1 MSDDDGEKV
10 QEVHK
15 IDHKYVGLVIG
26 KDGSTIKFFKN
37 QSGASI
43 EIDQTLPPGMP
54 RMVIY
59 RGTKKQVANA
69 VKLVDGLVL
78 RAKEDEKT
86 ANAAGFQSLRDRQK
100 RGPEGHG
107 DPTGLDKALEVLK
120 SAEVEKGEKLSRFE
134 KKKEER
140 ERGPHGGALLEKRAA
155 EREVPNLGEYLVRS
169 TKPGSDDGKRGRQR
183 DVLPLPLWTDAKEE
197 LKSPSSGGAGF
208 LGRCEIRRDSV
219 FPDLDKEEKLWSKL
233 HVPLAKQEKVIVFN
247 EELEPLNLV
256 RDEGWIWPA
265 AEVSKD
271 IRLPTF
277 ARAIPRK
284 NPPSDPAGIASCN
297 ASTIERK
304 EATTSDEHRQQ
315 TLAREAF
322 SDSGW
327 PARPL
332 ALEKAGS
339 NGPQAGEGFAP
350 GDEESREGGMVAS
363 VRAQYWKGWRSKT
376 PECTIDPQILEEDGS
391 DSQIFSSADKRKKQ
405 LAKDQPRFAEDRNL
419 ACRSEVV
426 SAMGLD
432 CLPVDSS
439 THHAANV
446 KEMPER
452 AIKRRE
458 TKEDRKAERQK
469 IGKLSNQRVS
479 ANTLERY
486 AVALFNLAN
495 VVGVAVEMVL
505 NESGLEAVLSQ
516 YYVLAAVQYRKPQLR
531 GQLKGPW
538 QLESLIG
545 GQASFNQRD
554 EKAFERRN
562 RKEWNKPKEIEAA
575 PSGSLTGLTSAM
587 RPAWMRPKVEQE
599 EKFQDKCVWSEQKY
613 SRGLLL
619 QAKQKILKMKAYE
632 VPEEMMTM
640 TTGPRPKHRKE
651 KDGDDHEDEEE
662 RKERKRKAREAK
674 EAARA
679 EHQPEEAP
687 KEPEAKHE
695 AKPQPSAVTSSYR
708 NLPGDSKE
716 MLKLKKKL
724 REIQKIEDSMAAG
737 ESVEPLQAEK
747 LNKKEAYL
755 EELRLFE
762 SFVNEGDLET

>member
-26 KDGSTIKFFKN
+26 KDGSTIKSFKN

-86 ANAAGFQSLRDRQK
+86 ANAAGTSRRDK
-100 RGPEGHG
+100 
-107 DPTGLDKALEVLK
+107 D
-120 SAEVEKGEKLSRFE
+120 EKGQPDGR
-134 KKKEER
+134 R
-140 ERGPHGGALLEKRAA
+140 NC
-155 EREVPNLGEYLVRS
+155 VP
-169 TKPGSDDGKRGRQR
+169 
-183 DVLPLPLWTDAKEE
+183 
-197 LKSPSSGGAGF
+197 
-208 LGRCEIRRDSV
+208 
-219 FPDLDKEEKLWSKL
+219 
-233 HVPLAKQEKVIVFN
+233 
-247 EELEPLNLV
+247 
-256 RDEGWIWPA
+256 
-265 AEVSKD
+265 
-271 IRLPTF
+271 
-277 ARAIPRK
+277 PRK
-284 NPPSDPAGIASCN
+284 RPRF
-297 ASTIERK
+297 T
-304 EATTSDEHRQQ
+304 TTS
-315 TLAREAF
+315 
-322 SDSGW
+322 
-327 PARPL
+327 
-332 ALEKAGS
+332 
-339 NGPQAGEGFAP
+339 
-350 GDEESREGGMVAS
+350 
-363 VRAQYWKGWRSKT
+363 
-376 PECTIDPQILEEDGS
+376 
-391 DSQIFSSADKRKKQ
+391 
-405 LAKDQPRFAEDRNL
+405 
-419 ACRSEVV
+419 
-426 SAMGLD
+426 
-432 CLPVDSS
+432 
-439 THHAANV
+439 
-446 KEMPER
+446 
-452 AIKRRE
+452 
-458 TKEDRKAERQK
+458 
-469 IGKLSNQRVS
+469 
-479 ANTLERY
+479 
-486 AVALFNLAN
+486 
-495 VVGVAVEMVL
+495 
-505 NESGLEAVLSQ
+505 
-516 YYVLAAVQYRKPQLR
+516 
-531 GQLKGPW
+531 
-538 QLESLIG
+538 
-545 GQASFNQRD
+545 
-554 EKAFERRN
+554 
-562 RKEWNKPKEIEAA
+562 EIEAA

-587 RPAWMRPKVEQE
+587 RPAWMRPKEQE

-640 TTGPRPKHRKE
+640 TTGPRPKHRPE

-708 NLPGDSKE
+708 NLP
-716 MLKLKKKL
+716 
-724 REIQKIEDSMAAG
+724 AG